1 MTLGIFNPV
10 QRNVLIAT
18 CLVALAGAGC
28 LEFQAL
34 LQPAAP
40 GEDGTA
46 TPPPTMVDD
55 SDGETAYGPFRPG
68 DGDTDSPDD
77 GGTDDDGS
85 GGDGD
90 GTDDGDGDGDDGD
103 EDTLVPL
110 PDGAEV
116 ETLASG
122 LQYYDFEVGA
132 GEMPPSPSSS
142 VRVTYAGFIQDTGRQ
157 FDKGQDVV
165 FQLTNVIEGFAEG
178 ILGMRVGGKRRII
191 IPPDLGYGSSG
202 NPGAGIGGDDV
213 IVFDVS
219 LLSIE

>member
-1 MTLGIFNPV
+1 MR
-10 QRNVLIAT
+10 RNVLIAM
-18 CLVALAGAGC
+18 CLVVLAGAGC

-46 TPPPTMVDD
+46 TPPPATVDD

-68 DGDTDSPDD
+68 DSDGDTDSPDD
-77 GGTDDDGS
+77 DGTDNGSSDGD
-85 GGDGD
+85 GDGD
-90 GTDDGDGDGDDGD
+90 GTDDGDGDDGDGD

-122 LQYYDFEVGA
+122 LQYYDFEVGT
-132 GEMPPSPSSS
+132 GEMPPTPSSS
-142 VRVTYAGFIQDTGRQ
+142 VRVDYAGFIQDTGRQ
-157 FDKGQDVV
+157 FDKGQGVV

-191 IPPDLGYGSSG
+191 IPPDLGYGSGG